1 MEEKTLKTL
10 EFDKICEMLAELCI
24 NDDAKK
30 LAMQLVPNNDI
41 DYVKSA
47 LKDTDNA
54 VVSVC
59 KYCTPPVSK
68 VSSVNTVLK
77 RIDIGGSL
85 SAGELLN
92 IAAILKCTHKLVKY
106 AKNCDNSPGYMFEN
120 LAECPEVE
128 AKISSAIISE
138 DEISDNASPEL
149 GNIRRKIHRAGDK
162 IKDTLNQMIRSPH
175 YMKFLQD
182 PIVTLR
188 NDRYVVPVKAEC
200 RGDVPG
206 IVHDMSA
213 SGGTLFVEPS
223 GVVDANNELQAL
235 SVKEKNEIEKI
246 LAELTGAVG
255 EVSEQI
261 KYNYENIIDID
272 LLFAKAKLA
281 NNQKAICPEINSQG
295 KIMIKNGRHPLI
307 DPAKVVP
314 QNITLGY
321 DFDTLVV
328 TGPNTGGK
336 TVVLKT
342 VGLFTLM
349 AESGLLVPAADGTV
363 LSVFDGVFADIGD
376 EQSIEQ
382 SLSTFSAHMKNIVY
396 ILENFTADSL
406 VLFDELGAGTD
417 PIEGAA
423 LANAILEYVK
433 NMGAKTVATTHYSE
447 LKIYALST
455 PRVENAS
462 CEFNV
467 NTLSPTYRLLMGIP
481 GKSNAFAISK
491 KLGLS
496 EYIIENSKQL
506 LTKETVKFEDVLSS
520 IEENRKT
527 TETAKI
533 KQERLKDDAAKLR
546 AELKKERRA
555 LEEERSKI
563 LERANKKAEEILEKA
578 KSETEEIVSTMR
590 ALQKE
595 KDEREALKAME
606 EVRKELNIKIKN
618 KKNKPGSPKHQAGVK
633 INPNS
638 FKPGMSVLIV
648 DLNEKGTILSID
660 KKAGTAV
667 IQMGIMKTGAK
678 LSALVILEDET
689 KKNLMKFI
697 PQKSVSGGTKTA
709 KTEIDLRG
717 MMLEEA
723 LMEADMFLDRAI
735 LSGLGTVTLIHGKG
749 TGVLRNGIQDM
760 LRRHPH
766 VKSFRY
772 GKYGEG
778 ENGVTVVEL
787 KNS

>member
-10 EFDKICEMLAELCI
+10 EFDKICEMLSELCI
-24 NDDAKK
+24 NDDTKALSLSLLPQSDAAVVEK
-30 LAMQLVPNNDI
+30 LLQ
-41 DYVKSA
+41 
-47 LKDTDNA
+47 DTDNA
-54 VVSVC
+54 VISIC
-59 KYCTPPVSK
+59 KFGTPPISRISPVSEA
-68 VSSVNTVLK
+68 LK
-77 RIDIGGSL
+77 RVNIGGSL

-92 IAAILKCTHKLVKY
+92 IAAILKCAQSLRKY
-106 AKNCDNSPGYMFEN
+106 AKNCENTLCELFEN
-120 LAECPEVE
+120 LIEYPDVE
-128 AKISSAIISE
+128 IKISSAIISE
-138 DEISDNASPEL
+138 EEISDSASIEL
-149 GNIRRKIHRAGDK
+149 SNIRRKIHRAGDK
-162 IKDTLNQMIRSPH
+162 IKDTLNNMVRSPH
-175 YMKFLQD
+175 YIKFLQD

-223 GVVDANNELQAL
+223 GVVAANNELQEL

-246 LAELTGAVG
+246 LAGLTDL
-255 EVSEQI
+255 VSDIVEQI
-261 KYNYENIIDID
+261 RCNYENIIELD
-272 LLFAKAKLA
+272 LVYAKAKLA
-281 NNQKAICPEINSQG
+281 NKQKAICPDVNTDGRIL
-295 KIMIKNGRHPLI
+295 IRNGRHPLI
-307 DPAKVVP
+307 DPQKVVP

-342 VGLFTLM
+342 IGLFTLM
-349 AESGLLVPAADGTV
+349 AQSGLLVPAGDGTV
-363 LSVFDGVFADIGD
+363 LSVFDSIFADIGD

-382 SLSTFSAHMKNIVY
+382 SLSTFSAHMKNIVH
-396 ILENFTADSL
+396 ILENFTSDSL
-406 VLFDELGAGTD
+406 ILFDELGAGTD
-417 PIEGAA
+417 PTEGAA

-433 NMGAKTVATTHYSE
+433 NTGAKTVATTHYSE
-447 LKIYALST
+447 LKIYALT
-455 PRVENAS
+455 TDRVENAS
-462 CEFNV
+462 CEFDV
-467 NTLSPTYRLLMGIP
+467 NTLSPTYRLLIGIP

-496 EYIIENSKQL
+496 DFIIENSKQL
-506 LTKETVKFEDVLSS
+506 LTKETVKFEDVLSN

-527 TETAKI
+527 TESAKI
-533 KQERLKDDAAKLR
+533 KQERLQDEAARLR
-546 AELKKERRA
+546 AELKKERRM
-555 LEEERSKI
+555 LEDDRRKI

-578 KSETEEIVSTMR
+578 KNETEEIVSAMR
-590 ALQKE
+590 ELQKE
-595 KDEREALKAME
+595 KDERAALKAME

-618 KKNKPGSPKHQAGVK
+618 KKTQQSRPKPQATGKV
-633 INPNS
+633 NPNS

-648 DLNEKGTILSID
+648 ELNEKGTILSID

-678 LSALVILEDET
+678 LSGLVVLEDET
-689 KKNLMKFI
+689 RKNIMKFV
-697 PQKSVSGGTKTA
+697 PQKSVGGSIKSA
-709 KTEIDLRG
+709 KTDIDLRG

-735 LSGLGTVTLIHGKG
+735 LAGLGTVTLIHGKG
-749 TGVLRNGIQDM
+749 TGTLRTGIQDM

-766 VKSFRY
+766 VKSFRN

>member
-1 MEEKTLKTL
+1 MDEKILKTL
-10 EFDKICEMLAELCI
+10 EFDKICEMLAEYCI
-24 NDDAKK
+24 NADTKQAALNLIPQNNINIVKK
-30 LAMQLVPNNDI
+30 LLH
-41 DYVKSA
+41 
-47 LKDTDNA
+47 DTDCA

-59 KYCTPPVSK
+59 KFGAPPISRVSA
-68 VSSVNTVLK
+68 VDMALK
-77 RIDIGGSL
+77 RVEIGGSL
-85 SAGELLN
+85 SQGELLN
-92 IAAILKCTHKLVKY
+92 IASILRCTHKLVKY
-106 AKNCDNSPGYMFEN
+106 AKCCDQLPDNIFEN
-120 LAECPEVE
+120 LTECPEVE
-128 AKISSAIISE
+128 ARISSAIISE
-138 DEISDNASPEL
+138 EEIADSASPEL

-200 RGDVPG
+200 RSDVPG

-235 SVKEKNEIEKI
+235 TVKERTEIEKI
-246 LAELTGAVG
+246 LAELTGL
-255 EVSEQI
+255 VSEI
-261 KYNYENIIDID
+261 SDHVRYNYENIVDID
-272 LLFAKAKLA
+272 LLYAKAKLA
-281 NNQKAICPEINSQG
+281 NMQKAVCPEINDEG
-295 KIMIKNGRHPLI
+295 KIMIKRGRHPLI
-307 DPAKVVP
+307 DAAKVVP
-314 QNITLGY
+314 QDISLGY

-349 AESGLLVPAADGTV
+349 AESGLLVPAGDGTV

-396 ILENFTADSL
+396 ILDNFTSNSL

-417 PIEGAA
+417 PTEGAA

-455 PRVENAS
+455 PRVENGS

-467 NTLSPTYRLLMGIP
+467 NTLSPTYRLLIGIP

-496 EYIIENSKQL
+496 DFIIENSKNL

-520 IEENRKT
+520 IEESRKT
-527 TETAKI
+527 TESAKR

-546 AELKKERRA
+546 AELKKERHA
-555 LEEERSKI
+555 LEEERNRI
-563 LERANKKAEEILEKA
+563 LARANKAAEEILEKA
-578 KSETEEIVSTMR
+578 KNETEEIVSTMR

-618 KKNKPGSPKHQAGVK
+618 KKTAPNPSKPQSSVK
-633 INPNS
+633 TNPNH

-678 LSALVILEDET
+678 LSSLVVLEDET
-689 KKNLMKFI
+689 KKNIMKFI
-697 PQKSVSGGTKTA
+697 PPKSVTGGIKSV
-709 KTEIDLRG
+709 KTEVDLRG

-723 LMEADMFLDRAI
+723 LMEADMFLDRAVM
-735 LSGLGTVTLIHGKG
+735 SGLGSVTLIHGKG

-772 GKYGEG
+772 GRYGEG

>member
-10 EFDKICEMLAELCI
+10 EFDKIRGMLAELCV
-24 NDDAKK
+24 NEDTKQAALK
-30 LAMQLVPNNDI
+30 LCPQNDI
-41 DYVKSA
+41 SVVKRI
-47 LKDTDNA
+47 LDDTDKA
-54 VVSVC
+54 VVSIC
-59 KYCTPPVSK
+59 KFGVPPILRVSD
-68 VSSVNTVLK
+68 VDTILK
-77 RIDIGGSL
+77 RIDVGGSL
-85 SAGELLN
+85 SICELLN
-92 IAAILKCTHKLVKY
+92 VVAVLKCTHRLIKY
-106 AKNCDNSPGYMFEN
+106 AKSCETSPGYMFDN
-120 LAECPEVE
+120 LVDCPEVE
-128 AKISSAIISE
+128 ARISSAIISE
-138 DEISDNASPEL
+138 DEVSDGASPEL
-149 GNIRRKIHRAGDK
+149 SAIRRKIRRAGDK
-162 IKDTLNQMIRSPH
+162 IKETLNQMIRSPH

-223 GVVDANNELQAL
+223 TVVDANNELQSLA
-235 SVKEKNEIEKI
+235 VKEKNEIEKI
-246 LAELTGAVG
+246 LAQLTGLVA
-255 EVSEQI
+255 EVSEHI
-261 KYNYENIIDID
+261 KYNYQNIIDID
-272 LLFAKAKLA
+272 LLFAKGKLA
-281 NNQKAICPEINSQG
+281 NKQKAVCPIINDEG
-295 KIMIKNGRHPLI
+295 KIMIKRGRHPLI
-307 DPAKVVP
+307 DEGKVVP
-314 QNITLGY
+314 QDISLGY

-342 VGLFTLM
+342 VGLFTVM
-349 AESGLLVPAADGTV
+349 AQSGLLVPAADGTV

-396 ILENFTADSL
+396 ILEKFTADSL

-423 LANAILEYVK
+423 LANAILEYVR

-455 PRVENAS
+455 ARVENAS
-462 CEFNV
+462 CEFDV
-467 NTLSPTYRLLMGIP
+467 NTLSPTYRLLIGIP

-496 EYIIENSKQL
+496 EFIIENSKQL
-506 LTKETVKFEDVLSS
+506 LTKETVKFEDVLSN
-520 IEENRKT
+520 IEENRRT
-527 TETAKI
+527 TETAKR
-533 KQERLKDDAAKLR
+533 KQEQLKDDAAKLR

-555 LEEERSKI
+555 LENERTKI
-563 LERANKKAEEILEKA
+563 LDKANRRAEEILEKA
-578 KSETEEIVSTMR
+578 KRETEEIVSTMR
-590 ALQKE
+590 TLQKE

-618 KKNKPGSPKHQAGVK
+618 NKSKDNIPKPKAGQK
-633 INPNS
+633 ANPNL
-638 FKPGMSVLIV
+638 FKPGMSVHIV
-648 DLNEKGTILSID
+648 DLNDKGTILSID

-678 LSALVILEDET
+678 LSSLVILEDET
-689 KKNLMKFI
+689 KKNIMKFI
-697 PQKSVSGGTKTA
+697 PQKSVGGGTKTV

-735 LSGLGTVTLIHGKG
+735 MSGLGSVTLIHGKG
-749 TGVLRNGIQDM
+749 TGVLRNGIQEM

-772 GKYGEG
+772 GRYGEG

>member
-1 MEEKTLKTL
+1 MKEKIFKTL
-10 EFDKICEMLAELCI
+10 EFNKIREMLSELCV
-24 NDDAKK
+24 NDDAKQMA
-30 LAMQLVPNNDI
+30 LELVPQNNM
-41 DYVKSA
+41 DYVKTA
-47 LKDTDNA
+47 LRATDNA
-54 VVSVC
+54 VVCVC
-59 KYCTPPVSK
+59 KFGTPPVLR
-68 VSSVNTVLK
+68 VSPVDIVLK

-92 IAAILKCTHKLVKY
+92 VAAILKCTARLVKY
-106 AKNCDNSPGYMFEN
+106 AKSCDNSPAVMFDN
-120 LAECPEVE
+120 LAECPDVE

-138 DEISDNASPEL
+138 EEISDTASAEL
-149 GNIRRKIHRAGDK
+149 ANIRRKIRRAGDK

-223 GVVDANNELQAL
+223 TVVEANNELQTL
-235 SVKEKNEIEKI
+235 SVKEKTEIEKI
-246 LAELTGAVG
+246 LAELTALVG
-255 EVSEQI
+255 GISEQVR
-261 KYNYENIIDID
+261 YNYENIIDID

-281 NNQKAICPEINSQG
+281 NRQKAICPEINDQG
-295 KIMIKNGRHPLI
+295 KIMIKKGRHPLI
-307 DPAKVVP
+307 DPQKVVP
-314 QNITLGY
+314 QDITLGY

-349 AESGLLVPAADGTV
+349 AESGLLVPTADGTV

-382 SLSTFSAHMKNIVY
+382 SLSTFSAHMKNIVH
-396 ILENFTADSL
+396 ILESFTANSL

-462 CEFNV
+462 CEFDV

-496 EYIIENSKQL
+496 DFIIENSKQL
-506 LTKETVKFEDVLSS
+506 LTKETIKFEDVLSS

-527 TETAKI
+527 TESAKR

-546 AELKKERRA
+546 AELKSERRA
-555 LEEERSKI
+555 LEEERRKI

-578 KSETEEIVSTMR
+578 KNETEEIVSTMR
-590 ALQKE
+590 SLQKE

-606 EVRKELNIKIKN
+606 EVRKELNVKIKN
-618 KKNKPGSPKHQAGVK
+618 TKNKPSAPKQQGVK
-633 INPNS
+633 TNPNA

-667 IQMGIMKTGAK
+667 IQMGIMKTGAN
-678 LSALVILEDET
+678 LSSLVILEDET
-689 KKNLMKFI
+689 KKNIMKFI
-697 PQKSVSGGTKTA
+697 PQKSAGGGTKSV
-709 KTEIDLRG
+709 KTEADLRG

-735 LSGLGTVTLIHGKG
+735 MSGLGTVTLIHGKG

-760 LRRHPH
+760 LRHHPH

-772 GKYGEG
+772 GRYGEG